1 MKIYTIN
8 EIFDELEKS
17 RTKGAKDK
25 KKRQAKR
32 FRVGGV
38 LSIERAKAKGYGRWK
53 EDESWKG
60 KARKP
65 RKGETGVESFPKQF
79 PGVLYRRGSVL

>member
-38 LSIERAKAKGYGRWK
+38 LGIERAKAKGYGRWK
-53 EDESWKG
+53 EDPEWS
-60 KARKP
+60 
-65 RKGETGVESFPKQF
+65 PKKKKTKQL
-79 PGVLYRRGSVL
+79 V

>member
-8 EIFDELEKS
+8 EIFDEIFDELEKG
-17 RTKGAKDK
+17 RGKDK
-25 KKRQAKR
+25 VKRKARR
-32 FRVGGV
+32 FKVGGGG
-38 LSIERAKAKGYGRWK
+38 LA
-53 EDESWKG
+53 EDESFKG

>member
-8 EIFDELEKS
+8 EIFDDLEKS

-38 LSIERAKAKGYGRWK
+38 LSIERAKAKGYGNWPK
-53 EDESWKG
+53 PKPKG
-60 KARKP
+60 EP
-65 RKGETGVESFPKQF
+65 KGSETGVESFPNQF
-79 PGVLYRRGSVL
+79 PGVKYKRGSVF